1 MFKAGINPI
10 EVLLWSRT
18 ATLAQVIST
27 LELVG
32 KEKELDLKSRAEISY
47 EAPPYRVH
55 FEEDDEKK
63 HKMKCPEKNC
73 SFLTSLPKD
82 YGEKYFVRNFS
93 KSSDPGRYRRLVAL
107 RDHKESHGW

>member
-32 KEKELDLKSRAEISY
+32 KEKELDLKSRTEISY

-63 HKMKCPEKNC
+63 HKMKCPQK
-73 SFLTSLPKD
+73 L
-82 YGEKYFVRNFS
+82 
-93 KSSDPGRYRRLVAL
+93 
-107 RDHKESHGW
+107 